1 MNYLSLTPEELKIE
15 KEKAEGEY
23 RAHCARGLSL
33 DLSRGKPAA
42 DQLALSMPMLTEQ
55 ADEFRAEAG
64 TDCRNY
70 GILEGLPEMRR
81 LFSEI
86 TGIPAANIL
95 ACGNASLNLM
105 YDSVARAM
113 LYGVVGSPRP
123 WGKEE
128 TVKFLCPVPGYD
140 RHFRICESLGIDMIS
155 VEMDENGPDMDTV
168 EELVKDPA
176 VKGIWCVPKYS
187 NPSGITYSDEV
198 VTRLA
203 AMKTGAPDF
212 RIFWDNAYVIHDLYN
227 ETDPLADIFALCK
240 QYGHEDRVFY
250 FTSTSKVTFPGAGV
264 AMMAASDAN
273 LKQILPILGTQT
285 IGFDKLN
292 QLRHV
297 RFLKNAENTA
307 AIMRGHA
314 ACIRPKFEAMLEILE
329 KELGELGIA
338 KWTKPNGGYFISLD
352 LPNGCA
358 KRVYELAKAAGVTL
372 TQAGA
377 TYPYGRDVRDHNLR
391 LAPTFAKLNEIQD
404 ATAVLCCAVRL
415 AVAEKLLSDRA

>member
-1 MNYLSLTPEELKIE
+1 MNYLSLTTAELKKE
-15 KEKAEGEY
+15 QEKAEAAY
-23 RAHCARGLSL
+23 RAYCAQGLSL

-42 DQLALSMPMLTEQ
+42 DQLALSMPMLTESNE
-55 ADEFRAEAG
+55 EFRAAAG

-70 GILEGLPEMRR
+70 GILEGLPEMRQ

-105 YDSVARAM
+105 YDAVTRAM

-123 WGKEE
+123 WGREE
-128 TVKFLCPVPGYD
+128 TVRFLCPVPGYD
-140 RHFRICESLGIDMIS
+140 RHFRICESLGIEMIS
-155 VEMDENGPDMDTV
+155 VEMDENGPDMDAV

-203 AMKTGAPDF
+203 RMETAAPDF

-227 ETDPLADIFALCK
+227 ESDPLADIFALCR

-264 AMMAASDAN
+264 AMMAASEAN

-307 AIMRGHA
+307 SIMRGHA
-314 ACIRPKFEAMLEILE
+314 ACIRPKFEAMLSILE
-329 KELGELGIA
+329 KELGELGVA

-372 TQAGA
+372 TTAGA
-377 TYPYGRDVRDHNLR
+377 TFPYGRGPHDRNLR
-391 LAPTFAKLNEIQD
+391 LAPTFATVEEISA
-404 ATAVLCCAVRL
+404 ATAVLTCAIRL
-415 AVAEKLLSDRA
+415 VTAEKLLADRA

>member
-1 MNYLSLTPEELKIE
+1 MNYLSLTTAELKKE
-15 KEKAEGEY
+15 QEKAEAAY
-23 RAHCARGLSL
+23 RAYCAQGLSL

-42 DQLALSMPMLTEQ
+42 DQLALSMPMLTESNE
-55 ADEFRAEAG
+55 EFRAAAG

-70 GILEGLPEMRR
+70 GILEGLPEMRQ

-105 YDSVARAM
+105 YDAVTRAM

-123 WGKEE
+123 WGREE
-128 TVKFLCPVPGYD
+128 TVRFLCPVPGYD
-140 RHFRICESLGIDMIS
+140 RHFRICESLGIEMIS
-155 VEMDENGPDMDTV
+155 VEMDENGPDMDAV

-203 AMKTGAPDF
+203 RMETAAPDF

-227 ETDPLADIFALCK
+227 ESDPLADIFALCR

-264 AMMAASDAN
+264 AMMAASEAN
-273 LKQILPILGTQT
+273 RKQILPILGTQT

-307 AIMRGHA
+307 SIMRGHA
-314 ACIRPKFEAMLEILE
+314 ACIRPKFEAMLSILE
-329 KELGELGIA
+329 KELGELGVA

-372 TQAGA
+372 TTAGA
-377 TYPYGRDVRDHNLR
+377 TFPYGRDPHDRNLR
-391 LAPTFAKLNEIQD
+391 LAPTFATVEEISA
-404 ATAVLCCAVRL
+404 ATAVLTCAIRL
-415 AVAEKLLSDRA
+415 VTAEKLLADRA

>member
-1 MNYLSLTPEELKIE
+1 MNYLSLSPSELQQE
-15 KEKAEGEY
+15 KEKAERAY
-23 RAHCARGLSL
+23 RAYCAQGLSL

-42 DQLALSMPMLTEQ
+42 DQLALAMPMLTENSEEVYTDTG
-55 ADEFRAEAG
+55 A
-64 TDCRNY
+64 DCRNY
-70 GILEGLPEMRR
+70 GMLEGLPEMRR

-105 YDSVARAM
+105 YDTVARAM

-140 RHFRICESLGIDMIS
+140 RHFRICESLGIEMIS
-155 VEMDENGPDMDTV
+155 VEMDENGPDMESV

-176 VKGIWCVPKYS
+176 VKGMWCVPKYS
-187 NPSGITYSDEV
+187 NPSGITYADEV

-203 AMKTGAPDF
+203 KMETAAPDF
-212 RIFWDNAYVIHDLYN
+212 RLFWDNAYIIHDLYD
-227 ETDPLADIFALCK
+227 ETEPLADIFALCHR
-240 QYGHEDRVFY
+240 YGHGDRVFY

-297 RFLKNAENTA
+297 RFMKNAENTT
-307 AIMRGHA
+307 AIMRRQA
-314 ACIRPKFEAMLEILE
+314 ACIRPKFEAMLDILE
-329 KELGELGIA
+329 KELGELGVA
-338 KWTKPNGGYFISLD
+338 KWTKPKGGYFISLD

-358 KRVYELAKAAGVTL
+358 KRVYTLAKEAGVTL
-372 TQAGA
+372 TTAGA
-377 TYPYGRDVRDHNLR
+377 TYPYGRDPRDRNLR
-391 LAPTFAKLNEIQD
+391 LAPTFATVDEIRT
-404 ATAVLCCAVRL
+404 ATEILACAIRL
-415 AVAEKLLSDRA
+415 VAAEKLLSDRA